1 MKNKILMAIS
11 PLCATSNEATRA
23 YVEGSE
29 FVDLTGTLD
38 GAVLVRNLRAMSHN
52 QGFQEGFNHALKVL
66 DDWLCEYS
74 ASTNYANE
82 ALEMLRIWAG
92 HPPKKDLD
100 IEIGD

>member
-1 MKNKILMAIS
+1 MKNEILMAIS
-11 PLCATSNEATRA
+11 PLCATSNEATRT

-29 FVDLTGTLD
+29 FVDLTETLD
-38 GAVLVRNLRAMSHN
+38 GAVLVRNLRAMSN
-52 QGFQEGFNHALKVL
+52 QGFREGFNHALKVL
-66 DDWLCEYS
+66 DDWLREYS

-92 HPPKKDLD
+92 HPPRKDLD